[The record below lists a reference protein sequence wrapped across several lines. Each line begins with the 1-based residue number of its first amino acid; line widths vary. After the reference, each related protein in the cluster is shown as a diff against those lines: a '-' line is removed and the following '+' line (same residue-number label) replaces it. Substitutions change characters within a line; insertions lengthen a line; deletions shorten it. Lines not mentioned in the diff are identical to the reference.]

1 MMVVPSNVERAWEY
15 GLNARKENTVCVF
28 TLQCVGLLR
37 ETARQLGVLTSNGKK
52 QGVRH
57 LESHKRFPPL
67 RSLMVL

>member
-37 ETARQLGVLTSNGKK
+37 ETARQLGVLTPNGKNK
-52 QGVRH
+52 GSGISSRASVFLH
-57 LESHKRFPPL
+57 CIL
-67 RSLMVL
+67 